1 MFRRRKPSPPE
12 LDPIVTDREGRVV
25 GVRTPPPSPPKENK
39 ASRLWR
45 RRNNLAATGE
55 LRAQA
60 ELRNQFAAF
69 HVDPGPRR
77 GAEAAPHTGAARRPR
92 CRCEVV

>member
-1 MFRRRKPSPPE
+1 MFRPGSPAPV
-12 LDPIVTDREGRVV
+12 LDIIVTDRDGRVV
-25 GVRTPPPSPPKENK
+25 GVRTPPPAPPREQ

-60 ELRNQFAAF
+60 ELRNQFAAL
-69 HVDPGPRR
+69 HVDPGPSPKR
-77 GAEAAPHTGAARRPR
+77 
-92 CRCEVV
+92 

>member
-1 MFRRRKPSPPE
+1 MFRRTKPRPPE
-12 LDPIVTDREGRVV
+12 VDPIVTDRDGRVV
-25 GVRTPPPSPPKENK
+25 GVRTPPPAAPQENA

-45 RRNNLAATGE
+45 RRRNLAATGE

-69 HVDPGPRR
+69 HVDPGPSPKR
-77 GAEAAPHTGAARRPR
+77 
-92 CRCEVV
+92 